1 MKRIWKILLITLGVL
16 LALFLVGAW
25 MLNRWLQSPA
35 MHAHVERELSLAV
48 RVPLR
53 FGSLSISPWGGI
65 SATEITVPAGKGNFF
80 EASKFNA
87 HYSLPSLIS
96 GKLVFSEIAIDG
108 PKFVITQ
115 NAEGD
120 WKTPPL
126 PPDLQ
131 AEIDARKK
139 PKAPK
144 VKSDKLAEP
153 KPVAAAPKPKSG
165 PSVRVAKITITGGA
179 AEMYDASGAP
189 FATLSDI
196 KVTLSSIT
204 DEKVQG
210 SLAVGF
216 AVLYHQLA
224 MSNFRATVGF
234 SEERGFVSPGFSAAV
249 GGGTLSGT
257 FATMPQKGTEFGL
270 HYNGTLVLVDVDMV
284 RACTEASAEAPNL
297 TGTLSASLSIK
308 GVGDNRKLLDGKGS
322 VTLRN
327 GTFRELDMVRQL
339 GEFLKLDEVAQFGI
353 NEAVLDFIVRND
365 RFFIE
370 PTKPLTITAP
380 PLILSASGSSKLD
393 GKMKLDAMLSVDES
407 FLEKRGAIA
416 SQFGPLDPNGRRS
429 LAFDVGGTW
438 TKPKS
443 NLLDRVTGSTD
454 KTTQKIIVGESVLR
468 RAIEEVKAQADE
480 QKKEE
485 KKK

>member
-16 LALFLVGAW
+16 VALLIVGAW

-48 RVPLR
+48 RVPLKFR
-53 FGSLSISPWGGI
+53 SLSIAPWGGI
-65 SATEITVPAGKGNFF
+65 SATEISVPEGKGKFF
-80 EASKFNA
+80 EASKFSA
-87 HYSLPSLIS
+87 QYSLPSLLS
-96 GKLVFSEIAIDG
+96 GKLVFSEITVDG

-120 WKTPPL
+120 WKAPAL

-131 AEIDARKK
+131 AELDSRKK
-139 PKAPK
+139 PKTPK
-144 VKSDKLAEP
+144 VKSDKPAEP
-153 KPVAAAPKPKSG
+153 KPAAAAPKPKSG
-165 PSVRVAKITITGGA
+165 PAVRVAKIAITGGA
-179 AEMYDASGAP
+179 AELFDATGAP

-196 KVTLSSIT
+196 KVTLPSIT

-216 AVLYHQLA
+216 AVLYQKLA
-224 MSNFRATVGF
+224 MSNLKAAVGY
-234 SEERGFVSPGFSAAV
+234 SEERGFVSPSFSAAV

-270 HYNGTLVLVDVDMV
+270 HFNGTLVLVDVDMV
-284 RACTEASAEAPNL
+284 RACTEASAEVPNL
-297 TGTLSASLSIK
+297 TGALSASLSIK
-308 GVGDNRKLLDGKGS
+308 GVGEHRKLLDGKGTI
-322 VTLRN
+322 TLKN
-327 GTFRELDMVRQL
+327 GTFRELEMVHQL

-353 NEAVLDFIVRND
+353 DEAVLYFVIRND

-370 PTKPLTITAP
+370 PTKPLTINAP

-393 GKMKLDAMLSVDES
+393 GKMKLDATLSVAES
-407 FLEKRGAIA
+407 FLEKRGTIA
-416 SQFGPLDPNGRRS
+416 SQFGPPDANGRRL
-429 LAFDVGGTW
+429 LAFDVGGSW

-443 NLLDRVTGSTD
+443 NLLDRVTGTTD
-454 KTTQKIIVGESVLR
+454 KTKQKIFLGDAVLK

-480 QKKEE
+480 QKKEG
-485 KKK
+485 KNK